1 MIVLIDNYDSF
12 TYNLFQMIGSI
23 DTDIKVLRNDYVNQS
38 MIYELKPTKIVISPG
53 PGHPK
58 DAGNTIE
65 LIRNFHDSISILG
78 ICLGHQAIG
87 YSFGA
92 SIIKAKS
99 IEHGKV
105 HEINHFGHDIFQLVY
120 FHFSARPSLCLLCPL
135 PSDFS
140 RVCSGAQ
147 WCSLTVYHAQL
158 S

>member
-99 IEHGKV
+99 I
-105 HEINHFGHDIFQLVY
+105 
-120 FHFSARPSLCLLCPL
+120 
-135 PSDFS
+135 
-140 RVCSGAQ
+140 
-147 WCSLTVYHAQL
+147 
-158 S
+158 